1 MAKCY
6 YEIQRN
12 KNYSKIIPVGQA
24 LPDTRIW
31 ILDSN
36 GIPCKREEKG
46 EIYIETEYMSLG
58 YWNNKL
64 NEGKF
69 WKKIIDGKER
79 LFYRTGDYG
88 YKNKEGEY
96 VVVGRKDR
104 QIKIDGIRVEL
115 DAIESLIRKYSDVKE
130 CAVIYDGE
138 SIISLIV
145 SIRKISHIEL
155 REYLKN
161 IFIKLVSPKK
171 LFF

>member
-1 MAKCY
+1 MKKNKILESLWTNRKQLWPNAIMK
-6 YEIQRN
+6 YERN

-88 YKNKEGEY
+88 YKNKEGEN
-96 VVVGRKDR
+96 VVVGQERRASLKLMELE
-104 QIKIDGIRVEL
+104 VEL
-115 DAIESLIRKYSDVKE
+115 DAIESLIRKYSDVKRV
-130 CAVIYDGE
+130 CGD
-138 SIISLIV
+138 L
-145 SIRKISHIEL
+145 
-155 REYLKN
+155 
-161 IFIKLVSPKK
+161 
-171 LFF
+171 

>member
-1 MAKCY
+1 M
-6 YEIQRN
+6 
-12 KNYSKIIPVGQA
+12 
-24 LPDTRIW
+24 PDTRIW

-88 YKNKEGEY
+88 
-96 VVVGRKDR
+96 
-104 QIKIDGIRVEL
+104 
-115 DAIESLIRKYSDVKE
+115 
-130 CAVIYDGE
+130 
-138 SIISLIV
+138 
-145 SIRKISHIEL
+145 HIEL
-155 REYLKN
+155 REYLKKY
-161 IFIKLVSPKK
+161 IHKACIPKK
-171 LFF
+171 IVFLDEIPLNENGKINYRLLKESYTQKKVEIS